1 MKKTRLFANEK
12 ELLFES
18 DLLMK
23 CDSSFIVRYSRV
35 IHEENELWV
44 VFLRKWVTEQIIME
58 LCHCGSLAAYIRN
71 GNRLTEDELRE
82 IASCCLLGLNYLHQH
97 NIIHRVSDW
106 DYG

>member
-44 VFLRKWVTEQIIME
+44 VFLRKWVTE
-58 LCHCGSLAAYIRN
+58 
-71 GNRLTEDELRE
+71 
-82 IASCCLLGLNYLHQH
+82 
-97 NIIHRVSDW
+97 
-106 DYG
+106 